1 MAKRKIPK
9 SRGSN
14 GGGGKQAIVVEMV
27 LVVVVEVVNWYDCG
41 ELSLT

>member
-9 SRGSN
+9 SRESD
-14 GGGGKQAIVVEMV
+14 GGGGKQALVVEMV